1 MNTSIKLQA
10 VKINDGL
17 YIFIQINYS
26 FFNFFC
32 LGFKLQWMVEHPG
45 FKSNQLYIGGDS
57 YSGITV
63 PLIVQEILDGKLC
76 LILNDCFTLD
86 HILYR
91 ILLM

>member
-1 MNTSIKLQA
+1 
-10 VKINDGL
+10 
-17 YIFIQINYS
+17 
-26 FFNFFC
+26 
-32 LGFKLQWMVEHPG
+32 MVEHPG

-76 LILNDCFTLD
+76 LILSDCFTLD